1 MNATS
6 ANIFNALL
14 IFVEQC
20 MLPLLADGF
29 FRKKRSSR
37 FAVVSFLLLT
47 AFICITLFFTESN
60 TVLKICISTII
71 SVIWVNLC
79 YETTFVKALFTC
91 LLWLAF
97 LTVGDNTCLSVLSA
111 FTEKGLPV
119 LMEDPI
125 FYYFICFS
133 AKAAELFLV
142 VMIHT
147 WTKRHFIHSYST
159 VWNWLRMILFPATML
174 FVSICLFRIYT
185 FAPNMERELAIC
197 NAIVVFVDIISIFLL
212 NSLEQQQEAVRDNII
227 LRQNMKTE
235 LDNIEAWR
243 KAYDGQRK
251 QTHDFQN
258 QLLVIYGLVKEQA
271 PKEEILA
278 YIKRLQ
284 NVELPGT
291 MMVKTHRTVVDI
303 ILNQKYAIAESREI
317 RLLSQLDDL
326 SAFPLSDDA
335 LIIVLSNLIDNAI
348 EACSKIE
355 NADERFISLKMKVE
369 QMAAF
374 LYIENPTKEPVHIVN
389 NRIVTTKKD
398 PLEHG
403 YGLQNIASVLE
414 QNNAVY
420 LLNYNKDK
428 HVFSFSAQI
437 ATEQ

>member
-1 MNATS
+1 MSATA
-6 ANIFNALL
+6 ANIFNTLL
-14 IFVEQC
+14 IFIEQC
-20 MLPLLADGF
+20 MLPILADGF
-29 FRKKRSSR
+29 FRKKRSSC
-37 FAVVSFLLLT
+37 FSAISFLLLI
-47 AFICITLFFTESN
+47 ALICVTLYFTGADAVS
-60 TVLKICISTII
+60 KIFISTII

-91 LLWLAF
+91 LFWLGF
-97 LTVGDNTCLSVLSA
+97 LTIGDNICLTVLSA
-111 FTEKGLPV
+111 FTEKGLHA

-125 FYYFICFS
+125 SYYFICFS
-133 AKAAELFLV
+133 AKALELFLV
-142 VMIHT
+142 VLIHT

-159 VWNWLRMILFPATML
+159 VWSWLRVILFPATML
-174 FVSICLFRIYT
+174 FVSICLLRVYT
-185 FAPNMERELAIC
+185 FTQNMARELAVC
-197 NAIVVFVDIISIFLL
+197 NATIMLVDIISIFLL

-235 LDNIEAWR
+235 LDNIEAW
-243 KAYDGQRK
+243 KNAYDGQRK

-326 SAFPLSDDA
+326 SAFPLPDDA

-355 NADERFISLKMKVE
+355 NVDERFISLKMKVE

-389 NRIVTTKKD
+389 NRIVTTKKN

-414 QNNAVY
+414 QNHAVY
-420 LLNYNKDK
+420 LLNYNEDK

>member
-1 MNATS
+1 MSSTA
-6 ANIFNALL
+6 AYFFNTAVILL
-14 IFVEQC
+14 ENC
-20 MLPLLADGF
+20 MLFILVSGFFQRKRSNVYSAISFILTSLLSCVVIFFFGNIMLAKYVLLAVLFALWVF
-29 FRKKRSSR
+29 FVYDASLIKSCFPSV
-37 FAVVSFLLLT
+37 FLMTYLTVIDNVVLALVSTIMGKEAQELIGRPESYYL
-47 AFICITLFFTESN
+47 ICFFTKTLELFGIVIIRTWLGRHFSN
-60 TVLKICISTII
+60 A
-71 SVIWVNLC
+71 
-79 YETTFVKALFTC
+79 Y
-91 LLWLAF
+91 
-97 LTVGDNTCLSVLSA
+97 LSVFDWLRVSA
-111 FTEKGLPV
+111 FPLA
-119 LMEDPI
+119 I
-125 FYYFICFS
+125 
-133 AKAAELFLV
+133 
-142 VMIHT
+142 
-147 WTKRHFIHSYST
+147 
-159 VWNWLRMILFPATML
+159 L
-174 FVSICLFRIYT
+174 FVSVYLLRIYYLD
-185 FAPNMERELAIC
+185 PSLSYELAIC
-197 NAIVVFVDIISIFLL
+197 NAILLVLDLVSILIL
-212 NSLEQQQEAVRDNII
+212 SYLEQQQEAVRDNII

-235 LDNIEAWR
+235 LDNIEAWK

-291 MMVKTHRTVVDI
+291 MMVKTHRAVVDI

-317 RLLSQLDDL
+317 CLQSQLDDL
-326 SAFPLSDDA
+326 SAFPLPDDA

-389 NRIVTTKKD
+389 NKIVTTKKN

-420 LLNYNKDK
+420 LLNYNEDK
-428 HVFSFSAQI
+428 HIFSFSAQI
-437 ATEQ
+437 SIGQ

>member
-1 MNATS
+1 MSSTA
-6 ANIFNALL
+6 AYFFNTAVILL
-14 IFVEQC
+14 ENC
-20 MLPLLADGF
+20 MLFILVSGFFQRKRSNVYSAISFILTSLLSCVVIFFFGNIMLAKYVLLAVLFALWVF
-29 FRKKRSSR
+29 FVHDASLIKSCFPSV
-37 FAVVSFLLLT
+37 FLMTYLTVIDNVVLALVSTIMGKEAQELIGRPESYYL
-47 AFICITLFFTESN
+47 ICFFTKTLELFGIVIIRTWLGRHFSN
-60 TVLKICISTII
+60 A
-71 SVIWVNLC
+71 
-79 YETTFVKALFTC
+79 Y
-91 LLWLAF
+91 
-97 LTVGDNTCLSVLSA
+97 LSVFDWLRVSA
-111 FTEKGLPV
+111 FPLA
-119 LMEDPI
+119 I
-125 FYYFICFS
+125 
-133 AKAAELFLV
+133 
-142 VMIHT
+142 
-147 WTKRHFIHSYST
+147 
-159 VWNWLRMILFPATML
+159 L
-174 FVSICLFRIYT
+174 FVSVYLLRIYYLD
-185 FAPNMERELAIC
+185 PSLSYELAIC
-197 NAIVVFVDIISIFLL
+197 NAILLVLDLVSILIL
-212 NSLEQQQEAVRDNII
+212 SYLEQQQEAVRDNII

-235 LDNIEAWR
+235 LDNIEAWK

-291 MMVKTHRTVVDI
+291 MMVKTHRAVVDI

-317 RLLSQLDDL
+317 CLQSQLDDL
-326 SAFPLSDDA
+326 SAFPLPDDA

-389 NRIVTTKKD
+389 NKIVTTKKN

-420 LLNYNKDK
+420 LLNYNEDK
-428 HVFSFSAQI
+428 HIFSFSAQI
-437 ATEQ
+437 SIGQ

>member
-1 MNATS
+1 
-6 ANIFNALL
+6 
-14 IFVEQC
+14 
-20 MLPLLADGF
+20 MLAKYVLLAVLFALWVF
-29 FRKKRSSR
+29 FVYDASLIKSCFPSV
-37 FAVVSFLLLT
+37 FLMTYLTVIDNVVLALVSTIMGKEAQELIGRPESYYL
-47 AFICITLFFTESN
+47 ICFFTKTLELFGIVIIRTWLGRHFSN
-60 TVLKICISTII
+60 A
-71 SVIWVNLC
+71 
-79 YETTFVKALFTC
+79 Y
-91 LLWLAF
+91 
-97 LTVGDNTCLSVLSA
+97 LSVFDWLRVSA
-111 FTEKGLPV
+111 FPLA
-119 LMEDPI
+119 I
-125 FYYFICFS
+125 
-133 AKAAELFLV
+133 
-142 VMIHT
+142 
-147 WTKRHFIHSYST
+147 
-159 VWNWLRMILFPATML
+159 L
-174 FVSICLFRIYT
+174 FVSVYLLRIYYLD
-185 FAPNMERELAIC
+185 PSLSYELAIC
-197 NAIVVFVDIISIFLL
+197 NAILLVLDLVSILIL
-212 NSLEQQQEAVRDNII
+212 SYLEQQQEAVRDNII

-235 LDNIEAWR
+235 LDNIEAWK

-291 MMVKTHRTVVDI
+291 MMVKTHRAVVDI

-317 RLLSQLDDL
+317 CLQSQLDDL
-326 SAFPLSDDA
+326 SAFPLPDDA

-355 NADERFISLKMKVE
+355 NADERLISLKMKVE

-389 NRIVTTKKD
+389 NKIVTTKKN

-420 LLNYNKDK
+420 LLNYNEDK
-428 HVFSFSAQI
+428 HIFSFSAQI
-437 ATEQ
+437 SIGQ

>member
-1 MNATS
+1 MSATS
-6 ANIFNALL
+6 AALFNTLLVFAEQCLLL
-14 IFVEQC
+14 I
-20 MLPLLADGF
+20 LADGF
-29 FRKKRSSR
+29 FRRRRSLR
-37 FAVVSFLLLT
+37 FSVLSFLLLT
-47 AFICITLFFTESN
+47 ALICITIYFTESN
-60 TVLKICISTII
+60 AVLKICISAII
-71 SVIWVNLC
+71 SVVWINLC
-79 YETTFVKALFTC
+79 YETTAVKALFTS
-91 LLWLAF
+91 LFWMGF
-97 LTVGDNTCLSVLSA
+97 LTMGDNICLTALSA
-111 FTEKGLPV
+111 LTERGLAT
-119 LMEDPI
+119 LMADPAS
-125 FYYFICFS
+125 YCFICFS
-133 AKAAELFLV
+133 AKAFELLVV
-142 VMIHT
+142 VMIHS
-147 WTKRHFIHSYST
+147 WAKRHFIHSDSS

-174 FVSICLFRIYT
+174 FVSVCLFRVYT
-185 FAPNMERELAIC
+185 FSPGMAVELTVC
-197 NAIVVFVDIISIFLL
+197 NAVILLMDIVSIFLL
-212 NSLEQQQEAVRDNII
+212 NSLEKQQEAVRDNII

-235 LDNIEAWR
+235 LDNIEAW
-243 KAYDGQRK
+243 KNAYDGQRK

-284 NVELPGT
+284 NVELPGA

-326 SAFPLSDDA
+326 SAFPLPDDA

-355 NADERFISLKMKVE
+355 NADERFILLKMKVE

-414 QNNAVY
+414 QNHAVY
-420 LLNYNKDK
+420 LLNYNEEK

>member
-1 MNATS
+1 MSATA
-6 ANIFNALL
+6 ANIFNTLL
-14 IFVEQC
+14 IFAEQC
-20 MLPLLADGF
+20 MLPILADGF
-29 FRKKRSSR
+29 FSKKHSPR
-37 FAVVSFLLLT
+37 FSVISFLLLS
-47 AFICITLFFTESN
+47 ALICVTLYFTGAD
-60 TVLKICISTII
+60 TILKIFISII
-71 SVIWVNLC
+71 VSVIWVNLC

-97 LTVGDNTCLSVLSA
+97 LTVGDNTCLSALSA
-111 FTEKGLPV
+111 FTVKGLHA

-125 FYYFICFS
+125 SYYFICFS
-133 AKAAELFLV
+133 AKALELFFA
-142 VMIHT
+142 VMIHI
-147 WTKRHFIHSYST
+147 WTKRHFIHSNST
-159 VWNWLRMILFPATML
+159 VWSWLRVILFPATML

-185 FAPNMERELAIC
+185 FAPNMEWELAIC
-197 NAIVVFVDIISIFLL
+197 NAIIVFVDIISIFLL

-227 LRQNMKTE
+227 LRRNIKTE

-258 QLLVIYGLVKEQA
+258 QLLVIYGLVKERA

-326 SAFPLSDDA
+326 SAFPLPDDA

-355 NADERFISLKMKVE
+355 NADKRFISLKMKVE

-374 LYIENPTKEPVHIVN
+374 IYIENPTREPVHIVG
-389 NRIVTTKKD
+389 NRIVTTKKN

-403 YGLQNIASVLE
+403 YGLQNITSVLE

-420 LLNYNKDK
+420 LLNYNKDN
-428 HVFSFSAQI
+428 HIFSFSAQI
-437 ATEQ
+437 AIDQ

>member
-1 MNATS
+1 MSSTA
-6 ANIFNALL
+6 AYFFNTAVILL
-14 IFVEQC
+14 ENC
-20 MLPLLADGF
+20 MLFILVSGFFQRKRSNVYSAISFILTSLLSCVVIFFFGDIMLAKYVLLAVLFALWIF
-29 FRKKRSSR
+29 FVYDASLIKSCFPSV
-37 FAVVSFLLLT
+37 FLMTYLTVIDNVVLALVSTIMGKEAQELIGTPESYYL
-47 AFICITLFFTESN
+47 ICFFTKTLELFGIVIIRTWLGRHFSN
-60 TVLKICISTII
+60 A
-71 SVIWVNLC
+71 
-79 YETTFVKALFTC
+79 Y
-91 LLWLAF
+91 
-97 LTVGDNTCLSVLSA
+97 LSVFDWLRVSA
-111 FTEKGLPV
+111 FPLA
-119 LMEDPI
+119 I
-125 FYYFICFS
+125 
-133 AKAAELFLV
+133 
-142 VMIHT
+142 
-147 WTKRHFIHSYST
+147 
-159 VWNWLRMILFPATML
+159 L
-174 FVSICLFRIYT
+174 FVSVYLLRIYYLD
-185 FAPNMERELAIC
+185 PSLSYELAIC
-197 NAIVVFVDIISIFLL
+197 NAILLVLDLVSILILSF
-212 NSLEQQQEAVRDNII
+212 LEQQQEAVRDNII

-235 LDNIEAWR
+235 LDNIEAWK

-291 MMVKTHRTVVDI
+291 MIVKTHRTVVDI

-317 RLLSQLDDL
+317 CLQSRLDDL
-326 SAFPLSDDA
+326 SAFPLPDDA

-389 NRIVTTKKD
+389 NKIVTTKKN

-420 LLNYNKDK
+420 LLNYNEDK
-428 HVFSFSAQI
+428 HIFSFSAQI
-437 ATEQ
+437 SIGQ

>member
-1 MNATS
+1 
-6 ANIFNALL
+6 
-14 IFVEQC
+14 
-20 MLPLLADGF
+20 MLAKYVLLAVLFALWVF
-29 FRKKRSSR
+29 FVYDASLIKSCFPSV
-37 FAVVSFLLLT
+37 FLMTYLTVIDNVVLALVSTIMGKEAQELIGRPESYYL
-47 AFICITLFFTESN
+47 ICFFTKTLELFGIVIIRTWLGRHFSN
-60 TVLKICISTII
+60 A
-71 SVIWVNLC
+71 
-79 YETTFVKALFTC
+79 Y
-91 LLWLAF
+91 
-97 LTVGDNTCLSVLSA
+97 LSVFDWLRVSA
-111 FTEKGLPV
+111 FPLA
-119 LMEDPI
+119 I
-125 FYYFICFS
+125 
-133 AKAAELFLV
+133 
-142 VMIHT
+142 
-147 WTKRHFIHSYST
+147 
-159 VWNWLRMILFPATML
+159 L
-174 FVSICLFRIYT
+174 FVSVYLLRIYYLD
-185 FAPNMERELAIC
+185 PSLSYELAIC
-197 NAIVVFVDIISIFLL
+197 NAILLVLDLVSILIL
-212 NSLEQQQEAVRDNII
+212 SYLEQQQEAVRDNII

-235 LDNIEAWR
+235 LDSIEAWK

-291 MMVKTHRTVVDI
+291 MMVKTHRAVVDI

-317 RLLSQLDDL
+317 CLQSQLDDL
-326 SAFPLSDDA
+326 SAFPLPDDA

-355 NADERFISLKMKVE
+355 NADERLISLKMKVE

-389 NRIVTTKKD
+389 NKIVTTKKN

-420 LLNYNKDK
+420 LLNYNEDK
-428 HVFSFSAQI
+428 HIFSFSAQI
-437 ATEQ
+437 SIGQ

>member
-1 MNATS
+1 
-6 ANIFNALL
+6 
-14 IFVEQC
+14 
-20 MLPLLADGF
+20 MLAKYVLLAVLFALWVF
-29 FRKKRSSR
+29 FVHDASLIKSCFPSV
-37 FAVVSFLLLT
+37 FLMTYLTVIDNVVLALVSTIMGKEAQELIGRPESYYL
-47 AFICITLFFTESN
+47 ICFFTKTLELFGIVIIRTWLGRHFSN
-60 TVLKICISTII
+60 A
-71 SVIWVNLC
+71 
-79 YETTFVKALFTC
+79 Y
-91 LLWLAF
+91 
-97 LTVGDNTCLSVLSA
+97 LSVFDWLRVSA
-111 FTEKGLPV
+111 FPLA
-119 LMEDPI
+119 I
-125 FYYFICFS
+125 
-133 AKAAELFLV
+133 
-142 VMIHT
+142 
-147 WTKRHFIHSYST
+147 
-159 VWNWLRMILFPATML
+159 L
-174 FVSICLFRIYT
+174 FVSVYLLRIYYLD
-185 FAPNMERELAIC
+185 PSLSYELAIC
-197 NAIVVFVDIISIFLL
+197 NAILLVLDLVSILIL
-212 NSLEQQQEAVRDNII
+212 SYLEQQQEAVRDNII

-235 LDNIEAWR
+235 LDNIEAWK

-291 MMVKTHRTVVDI
+291 MMVKTHRAVVDI

-317 RLLSQLDDL
+317 CLQSQLDDL
-326 SAFPLSDDA
+326 SAFPLPDDA

-389 NRIVTTKKD
+389 NKIVTTKKN

-420 LLNYNKDK
+420 LLNYNEDK
-428 HVFSFSAQI
+428 HIFSFSAQI
-437 ATEQ
+437 SIGQ

>member
-1 MNATS
+1 MSVAV
-6 ANIFNALL
+6 ANFFNVALIL
-14 IFVEQC
+14 LEDC
-20 MLPLLADGF
+20 MLFILASGF
-29 FRKKRSSR
+29 FQRKRSNVYT
-37 FAVVSFLLLT
+37 AISFILTSLLSCAIIFFFGNIVLVKYVLLT
-47 AFICITLFFTESN
+47 ALLALWVFFVYNTSLIKSCFPSVFLMTYLTVIDNAVLALVSTIMGKEAQELIGTPESYYLICFFTKTLELFGIVIIRTWLGRHFSN
-60 TVLKICISTII
+60 A
-71 SVIWVNLC
+71 
-79 YETTFVKALFTC
+79 Y
-91 LLWLAF
+91 
-97 LTVGDNTCLSVLSA
+97 LSVFDWLKVSA
-111 FTEKGLPV
+111 FPLA
-119 LMEDPI
+119 I
-125 FYYFICFS
+125 
-133 AKAAELFLV
+133 
-142 VMIHT
+142 
-147 WTKRHFIHSYST
+147 
-159 VWNWLRMILFPATML
+159 L
-174 FVSICLFRIYT
+174 FVSVYLLRIYYL
-185 FAPNMERELAIC
+185 APSLSYELAIC
-197 NAIVVFVDIISIFLL
+197 NAILLVLDLVSILILRF
-212 NSLEQQQEAVRDNII
+212 LEQQQKAVRDNII
-227 LRQNMKTE
+227 LRRNIKTE

-284 NVELPGT
+284 NVELPET

-317 RLLSQLDDL
+317 RLLFQLDDL
-326 SAFPLSDDA
+326 SAFPLPDDA

-374 LYIENPTKEPVHIVN
+374 IYIENPTREPVHIVG
-389 NRIVTTKKD
+389 NRIVTTKKN

-403 YGLQNIASVLE
+403 YGLQNITSVLE

-420 LLNYNKDK
+420 LLNYNKDN

-437 ATEQ
+437 AIDQ